1 MIIDVKE
8 VPITW
13 RACKVDY
20 NPTELSELLEG
31 SDWDVLGLKDERIVL
46 VEPQPSYEKYGY
58 VENRTQ
64 RMVWHGDWIVVS
76 SVGEVRKLTSEQYTK
91 EFEEV

>member
-20 NPTELSELLEG
+20 NPSELAELLEG
-31 SDWDVLGLKDERIVL
+31 SDWDVQGLKDERIFL

-58 VENRTQ
+58 VEHRSRQ
-64 RMVWHGDWIVVS
+64 SIWSGDWIVVS
-76 SVGEVRKLTSEQYTK
+76 SVGEVRRLSDEQYTK